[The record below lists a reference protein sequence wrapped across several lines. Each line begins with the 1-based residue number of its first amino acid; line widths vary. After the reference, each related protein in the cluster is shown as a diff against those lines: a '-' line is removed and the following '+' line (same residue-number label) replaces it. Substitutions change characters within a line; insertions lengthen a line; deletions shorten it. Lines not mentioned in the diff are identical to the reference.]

1 MYHLGNVEELKGN
14 LKEAEGYFRRGLK
27 LLENATDKY
36 IICSHLSGLADV
48 LYKTGRLSKAIK
60 HYQKALKLGEES
72 SAKESI
78 YEAHE
83 GLYHCYKKQKNTP
96 KPCIIT
102 SVS

>member
-1 MYHLGNVEELKGN
+1 

-60 HYQKALKLGEES
+60 HYQKALKLGEEFKRERKHLRGTRRALPLLQK
-72 SAKESI
+72 AKELRQS
-78 YEAHE
+78 
-83 GLYHCYKKQKNTP
+83 L
-96 KPCIIT
+96 
-102 SVS
+102 V